1 MHASDRAN
9 KVAARFGATSFGR
22 SPETW
27 RRRDSFLLVGL
38 LLLVDYLLVAI
49 LLVVHLNALGRVALV
64 AGTVPILASTIA
76 EAVHAFRPT
85 QGSLARADR
94 LALIAVGTAAAIS
107 AVVIVAGLAAGQFD

>member
-1 MHASDRAN
+1 MQGNSRVD

-49 LLVVHLNALGRVALV
+49 LIVVHLNALGRVALV
-64 AGTVPILASTIA
+64 AGTVPILTYTIA

-85 QGSLARADR
+85 QESLARADR
-94 LALIAVGTAAAIS
+94 LALIAVGTALAIS
-107 AVVIVAGLAAGQFD
+107 AIVILVGLATGQFG